1 MNLYEK
7 ITQDMRE
14 AMKGKD
20 VQTLSTLR
28 MLLAS
33 LKNKA
38 IEARRELEDAD
49 VVAVVRS
56 DMKKLE
62 DGLESFVAGERQDL
76 ADKARAELEI
86 LKGYLPPEMSD
97 EDLEKAIKN
106 VIDEL
111 EDGSASD
118 MGKAMGKVMQEL
130 KGQVDG
136 NRVRAMLATLLK
148 K

>member
-1 MNLYEK
+1 MK
-7 ITQDMRE
+7 E
-14 AMKGKD
+14 AMKGKK

-38 IEARRELEDAD
+38 IDARRDLEDAD

-56 DMKKLE
+56 DMKKIEDALE
-62 DGLESFVAGERQDL
+62 TFISGERQDL
-76 ADKARAELEI
+76 ADKAREELEI
-86 LKGYLPPEMSD
+86 LKGYLPPEMTD
-97 EDLEKAIKN
+97 EDLEKAVRK

-111 EDGSASD
+111 AIGDVSG

-136 NRVRAMLATLLK
+136 NRVRAMLAKLLEK
-148 K
+148 